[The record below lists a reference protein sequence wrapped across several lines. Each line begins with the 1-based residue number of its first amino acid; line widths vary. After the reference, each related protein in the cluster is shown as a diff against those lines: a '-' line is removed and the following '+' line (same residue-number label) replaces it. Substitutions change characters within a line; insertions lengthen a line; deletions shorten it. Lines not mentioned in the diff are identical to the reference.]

1 MQPAIQH
8 EYARIL
14 EDEITRMTAI
24 VGGQQMIIIVA
35 RRDLWEDDYPERGHD
50 D

>member
-8 EYARIL
+8 EHARIL
-14 EDEITRMTAI
+14 REEILRLATI
-24 VGGQQMIIIVA
+24 VGQQQMIIIVA
-35 RRDLWEDDYPERGHD
+35 RRDLWEDEPERGHD